1 MELLSN
7 IMIGGARGIL
17 RKPRIATGLYTLA
30 VMGVLATMDRRSE
43 APPGVTGMV
52 HPEEPFFEVPERHIL
67 EEFKRAGLRVSE
79 RRISRGEMI
88 FTPGDPDE
96 HLYFVLSGTV
106 RVYKTYGD
114 FKEATVAL
122 LKDNGI
128 FGKLDLIESDSQ
140 DEFTEAA
147 TEARISVVRK
157 PAVSWLIRRQPELAL
172 SLFSAFSNRLRQ
184 SDELIVTLLHREV
197 SSRLAAMLLNLG
209 ERHGK
214 KDRDEVTIELR
225 ITHMELAN
233 MIASTREAVSKAMTE
248 LQRESVIE
256 VRNRRI
262 VILDRQRLAERAD
275 SRASV

>member
-30 VMGVLATMDRRSE
+30 VTGVLATMDRRLE
-43 APPGVTGMV
+43 APDLSRQ
-52 HPEEPFFEVPERHIL
+52 EEPPSDVPERHVL
-67 EEFKRAGLRVSE
+67 DEFKRAGLRISE
-79 RRISRGEMI
+79 RRFSRGEMI

-96 HLYFVLSGTV
+96 HLYFVNSGTI

-128 FGKLDLIESDSQ
+128 FGKLDLIESGSQ
-140 DEFTEAA
+140 DEFAEAA
-147 TEARISVVRK
+147 TEAQVSVVRK
-157 PAVSWLIRRQPELAL
+157 PAVSWLIKRQPELAL
-172 SLFSAFSNRLRQ
+172 SLFSAFSERLRQ

-197 SSRLAAMLLNLG
+197 LSRLAAMLLNLG
-209 ERHGK
+209 ERYG
-214 KDRDEVTIELR
+214 RREQTEVTIELR
-225 ITHMELAN
+225 LTHMELAN

-248 LQRESVIE
+248 LQRERVIE

-262 VILDRQRLAERAD
+262 VILDRRALAERAD
-275 SRASV
+275 SRTAA

>member
-1 MELLSN
+1 MEFFFN
-7 IMIGGARGIL
+7 TMIGGARGIFL
-17 RKPRIATGLYTLA
+17 KPRLAAGLYTLA
-30 VMGVLATMDRRSE
+30 TIGVLATIDRRLE
-43 APPGVTGMV
+43 APEPFRR
-52 HPEEPFFEVPERHIL
+52 EEPPSDVPERHIL
-67 EEFKRAGLRVSE
+67 DEFKRAGLRVSE
-79 RRISRGEMI
+79 RSFSRGEMI

-96 HLYFVLSGTV
+96 NLYFVLSGAV

-128 FGKLDLIESDSQ
+128 FGKLDLTESGSQ
-140 DEFTEAA
+140 DEFAEAS

-157 PAVSWLIRRQPELAL
+157 PAVSWLIKRQPELAL
-172 SLFSAFSNRLRQ
+172 SLFSAFSERLRQ

-209 ERHGK
+209 ERHGR
-214 KDRDEVTIELR
+214 KDGNEVTIELR
-225 ITHMELAN
+225 LTHMELAN

-248 LQRESVIE
+248 LQRGDIIE

-262 VILDRQRLAERAD
+262 VILDRQCLAERAD
-275 SRASV
+275 SRSAA

>member
-1 MELLSN
+1 MEFSIDTL
-7 IMIGGARGIL
+7 IGCARGIF
-17 RKPRIATGLYTLA
+17 RKPRLATGLYTL
-30 VMGVLATMDRRSE
+30 VVIGVLATMDRRP
-43 APPGVTGMV
+43 AAPGVIEE
-52 HPEEPFFEVPERHIL
+52 EEPVSGAGAPEKHIL
-67 EEFKRAGLRVSE
+67 EEFKRAGLRISE
-79 RRISRGEMI
+79 RRFSRGEMI

-96 HLYFVLSGTV
+96 QLYFVLSGTV

-128 FGKLDLIESDSQ
+128 FGKLDLAQSGAQ
-140 DEFTEAA
+140 DEFAEAA
-147 TEARISVVRK
+147 TEARVSVVRK
-157 PAVSWLIRRQPELAL
+157 PAVSWLIKRQPELSL

-209 ERHGK
+209 ERHGR
-214 KDRDEVTIELR
+214 RDQNEVTIDLR
-225 ITHMELAN
+225 LTHMELAN

-248 LQRESVIE
+248 LQRERVIE

-262 VILDRQRLAERAD
+262 VILDRRALAERAD
-275 SRASV
+275 SRTAA

>member
-1 MELLSN
+1 MSFISKIL
-7 IMIGGARGIL
+7 IGGAKGIFQS
-17 RKPRIATGLYTLA
+17 PRLAGGLYTLA
-30 VMGVLATMDRRSE
+30 VLGVLATMDRRL
-43 APPGVTGMV
+43 
-52 HPEEPFFEVPERHIL
+52 EVPLDPRENG
-67 EEFKRAGLRVSE
+67 EFSDTPE
-79 RRISRGEMI
+79 RRILDEFRRGGLRMGEKHYSRGEMI

-106 RVYKTYGD
+106 RVYKTYSD

-128 FGKLDLIESDSQ
+128 FGKLDLIEEGSQ
-140 DEFTEAA
+140 DEFAEASTETRVAM
-147 TEARISVVRK
+147 VRK
-157 PAVSWLIRRQPELAL
+157 ASVAWLIKREPEIAL
-172 SLFSAFSNRLRQ
+172 LLFSAFSDRLRQ

-209 ERHGK
+209 ERHGS
-214 KDRDEVTIELR
+214 RDDVETTIELR
-225 ITHMELAN
+225 LTHMELAN

-262 VILDRQRLAERAD
+262 VILDKPALSGRAD
-275 SRASV
+275 SRTAA